1 MASQPPLDSVTVE
14 MGSFVRGYHSYM
26 DVWDP
31 QVGEVLA
38 LEREPHNVVD
48 QLAVSVVRSGRI
60 VGHVP
65 FNLAPVFSHFLKRS
79 FNKGTAEITGAKV
92 NRGGG
97 YGLEVPCI
105 SRLYGPKTYV
115 ERARTML
122 SGDQS
127 RVQSSGLSGLSQN

>member
-1 MASQPPLDSVTVE
+1 MASQPPSDSVTVE

-26 DVWDP
+26 DVWEP

-38 LEREPHNVVD
+38 LERELQNVAY
-48 QLAVSVVRSGRI
+48 QFAVSVVRSGRI

-79 FNKGTAEITGAKV
+79 FNKETAEITGGKV

-105 SRLYGPKTYV
+105 YRLYVPKTYV
-115 ERARTML
+115 ERARTMHN
-122 SGDQS
+122 GDQS
-127 RVQSSGLSGLSQN
+127 EVQYSGVSGLSRN

>member
-1 MASQPPLDSVTVE
+1 MASQPPSDSVSVE
-14 MGSFVRGYHSYM
+14 IESFVRGYHSYM
-26 DVWDP
+26 DVWEP
-31 QVGEVLA
+31 RVGEVLA

-48 QLAVSVVRSGRI
+48 QLAVSVVRSGQI

-79 FNKGTAEITGAKV
+79 FNKGTAEITGEKV

-105 SRLYGPKTYV
+105 YRLYGPKTDV
-115 ERARTML
+115 ERAKTML

-127 RVQSSGLSGLSQN
+127 RERPSGVSGLSQN